1 MPLRFLFYQIRMQT
15 IHHKV
20 INWIWLHEKLG
31 FPYSLKNCLENGK
44 IVLKTSFNFENL
56 FYNLEIYKIWE
67 NFSLN
72 NRYENHKIRY
82 IKWNYDKLTCN
93 NFFRY
98 SMYDQRTFDWK
109 INYSFWMNINNILR
123 ETLEWTRKISNKF
136 IQFVQMCIEKNVNQK
151 KVEDSFIVQVSL
163 TYIRRL

>member
-1 MPLRFLFYQIRMQT
+1 MPLRFLLYQIRMQT

-44 IVLKTSFNFENL
+44 IVLKTSFNFENI
-56 FYNLEIYKIWE
+56 FYNLEIWE

-98 SMYDQRTFDWK
+98 SMCLK
-109 INYSFWMNINNILR
+109 IFKFVPFLPDVNLIWIFGAPHVNCSQLHYML
-123 ETLEWTRKISNKF
+123 LLKIIKH
-136 IQFVQMCIEKNVNQK
+136 
-151 KVEDSFIVQVSL
+151 
-163 TYIRRL
+163 